1 MEKISS
7 LILSEIREIRKIV
20 ESENSQ
26 ISSSDLPAR
35 LSVVDREGEELVQQH
50 SPATL
55 ISNNWVC
62 PGGHHGKNKDDS
74 SKDDRS
80 KDDRNK
86 DDRSNGVCA
95 SMEKD
100 DSDQTLEVSEVVRW
114 TRVFCCCL

>member
-7 LILSEIREIRKIV
+7 LILSEIREIREIV

-35 LSVVDREGEELVQQH
+35 LSVVDGEGEDLVQQH

-55 ISNNWVC
+55 ISNNWVG
-62 PGGHHGKNKDDS
+62 PGGHHGKNKDDIS
-74 SKDDRS
+74 KDARRKDDRS
-80 KDDRNK
+80 KDDM
-86 DDRSNGVCA
+86 SNGVCV

-100 DSDQTLEVSEVVRW
+100 DSDQILEVLEVDRW
-114 TRVFCCCL
+114 TRLFCCCS